1 MTVEWGWFPDH
12 ADQMARLTADH
23 LATAVPAVLLG
34 LLIALPLAVLAH
46 RVRPLRGFIL
56 GASNILYTIPS
67 LAFFVLLLPVTGLT
81 RTTAIVGLTAYTLVV
96 LVRNTVEG
104 LDAVPVKAREA
115 SKAMGTKPLRTLLT
129 VELPLALPVI
139 MAGIRVATVMSIS
152 LVSVASYIGYGGLG
166 QLFTDGF
173 QRNFPTP
180 VIAGVALT
188 LLLALVADALLV
200 TLQWLCTPWRRGA
213 PGSAPLCGG
222 RQRDAPML
230 ELLKNLLSWLT
241 SPAQWSGPE
250 GIAARVLE
258 HLEYSVLA
266 TLAAAVIALPIGL
279 LIGHTGR
286 GAFLAVNLSSF
297 GRALPTVGLVT
308 LVFLAGGLSVW
319 PVYVSLVALAVPVII
334 TNTYAGMAAVDPEV
348 KDAAKGVGL
357 RGRQVLWQV
366 ELPLALPLIMTGVRL
381 ATVQVVATATIA
393 AYVSFGGLGRY
404 VFDGLAQRD
413 LVQVLGGAALV
424 AVLAVAADL
433 ALGGLTRLL
442 FRGRPATAR

>member
-1 MTVEWGWFPDH
+1 
-12 ADQMARLTADH
+12 
-23 LATAVPAVLLG
+23 
-34 LLIALPLAVLAH
+34 
-46 RVRPLRGFIL
+46 
-56 GASNILYTIPS
+56 
-67 LAFFVLLLPVTGLT
+67 
-81 RTTAIVGLTAYTLVV
+81 
-96 LVRNTVEG
+96 
-104 LDAVPVKAREA
+104 
-115 SKAMGTKPLRTLLT
+115 
-129 VELPLALPVI
+129 
-139 MAGIRVATVMSIS
+139 
-152 LVSVASYIGYGGLG
+152 
-166 QLFTDGF
+166 
-173 QRNFPTP
+173 
-180 VIAGVALT
+180 
-188 LLLALVADALLV
+188 
-200 TLQWLCTPWRRGA
+200 
-213 PGSAPLCGG
+213 
-222 RQRDAPML
+222 ML
-230 ELLKNLLSWLT
+230 ELLKNLASWLT
-241 SPAQWSGPE
+241 SSAQWSGPE

-357 RGRQVLWQV
+357 RGRQILWQV

-433 ALGGLTRLL
+433 ALGGLQRLL